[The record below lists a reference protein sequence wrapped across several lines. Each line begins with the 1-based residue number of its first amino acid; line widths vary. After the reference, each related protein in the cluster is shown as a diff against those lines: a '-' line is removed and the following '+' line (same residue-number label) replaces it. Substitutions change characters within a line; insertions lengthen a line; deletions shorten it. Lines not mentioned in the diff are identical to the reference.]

1 MQTLSLTGTNG
12 VSDIHIETGLLGRA
26 AAAMLDVFS
35 PSRAHIV
42 TDSTVAPLYLEALE
56 RQFSFPVSHT
66 VIPAG
71 EEYKRLATVETV
83 YHDMLAAGMTRKD
96 LVIALGGGVVG
107 DITGF
112 AAATFLRGLALCQI
126 PTTLLAQVDSSVG
139 GKTGVDLAEG
149 KNLVGAFYQPRLVLI
164 DPAVLVTL
172 PDATFA
178 DGMAEVVKYGYIA
191 NKGIL
196 DLVALPDYKARI
208 GDIIYECV
216 KIKRDV
222 VAIDEHDTG
231 LRMILNF
238 GHTIGHAAE
247 KLGHYTYLTH
257 GRAVAIGMVAA
268 MRLSALLGNQD
279 LTAPLTKLLQHI
291 GLPTALTYD
300 REAIYTALL
309 SDKKKFGATVN
320 FILVREAGRAEITPI
335 DAETLH
341 EYILKL

>member
-42 TDSTVAPLYLEALE
+42 TDSTVAPLSLEALE

-112 AAATFLRGLALCQI
+112 AAATFLRGIALCQI

-222 VAIDEHDTG
+222 VAIDEHEPRLIERADEVFALGQINTG
-231 LRMILNF
+231 LAADRGIHLREQRGRNLAQRHTAQEGRRGKAGDVADNTAAERDNQILA
-238 GHTIGHAAE
+238 GHA
-247 KLGHYTYLTH
+247 G
-257 GRAVAIGMVAA
+257 GQQIMVNAFD
-268 MRLSALLGNQD
+268 RG
-279 LTAPLTKLLQHI
+279 KLLV
-291 GLPTALTYD
+291 LLTGGND
-300 REAIYTALL
+300 RVRHRQGELL
-309 SDKKKFGATVN
+309 FQL
-320 FILVREAGRAEITPI
+320 FEIQRR
-335 DAETLH
+335 
-341 EYILKL
+341 YR